1 MFPGVVR
8 HCRSPGVL
16 AFLCLAASAL
26 LVLGVTSPVEEAWNS
41 CQEECRES
49 ASCFESTATGSRA
62 CIGDSRKCRE
72 RYQCSRHDSCPKCAL
87 LWEEEQKAHESL
99 ATCKSRCRTS
109 PGPDLPVRGRQ
120 LSLSLSFLAVVS
132 CLHFE
137 GAQKGGREGREGR
150 KVGCCG
156 GGCGCGDSPGAWL
169 WLGSCALVPSMLFLL
184 AYLFLLHPKCE
195 DRAMADCQFI
205 LYFAFAPFSMPI
217 PQDLLFVSFAVPTVA
232 ACCCLTRARFL
243 LFESKDGDLVEV

>member
-1 MFPGVVR
+1 MRAILTSTLYAPVAHADSGRQCLLCLVSTHRCGQNMFPGVVR

-109 PGPDLPVRGRQ
+109 PGPDLPMRGRQ

-156 GGCGCGDSPGAWL
+156 GGCGCGDSGGLAVARKLRPGPEHAIFAGL
-169 WLGSCALVPSMLFLL
+169 PVSTT
-184 AYLFLLHPKCE
+184 PK
-195 DRAMADCQFI
+195 
-205 LYFAFAPFSMPI
+205 
-217 PQDLLFVSFAVPTVA
+217 V
-232 ACCCLTRARFL
+232 
-243 LFESKDGDLVEV
+243 